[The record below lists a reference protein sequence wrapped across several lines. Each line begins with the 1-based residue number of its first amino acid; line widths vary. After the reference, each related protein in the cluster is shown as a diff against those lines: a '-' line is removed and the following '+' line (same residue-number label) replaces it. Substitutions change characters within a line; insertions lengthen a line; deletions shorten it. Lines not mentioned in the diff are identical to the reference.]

1 MPNVDFVWVRDQM
14 QAARVKVGTGTA
26 VLKLLETWE
35 SLKLSDNQAKE
46 TIQYFS
52 IFAQGHAVVED
63 DPNEIWVDARP
74 GDIVIGD
81 QVRVKADAF
90 DGDTGKLHNGR
101 RGKVVGVRYG
111 DIIFKSTDDKLPV
124 VDGAHYSPHQLE
136 KRVQ

>member
-1 MPNVDFVWVRDQM
+1 MPNVDFTWVREQM
-14 QAARVKVGTGTA
+14 QAARVKVGTGNA

-35 SLKLSDNQAKE
+35 TLKLSDNQAKE
-46 TIQYFS
+46 AIQYFS

-63 DPNEIWVDARP
+63 DPNEVWVDARP
-74 GDIVIGD
+74 GGIVIGD

-101 RGKVVGVRYG
+101 KGKVVGVRYG
-111 DIIFKSTDDKLPV
+111 DIIFKSNDDKSPV
-124 VDGAHYSPHQLE
+124 IDGAHYSPHQLE

>member
-14 QAARVKVGTGTA
+14 QAARVKVGPGTA